1 MYRFRSI
8 QSLLGQYKELEN
20 QEIYFANVE
29 SLNDPLEGKREYF
42 WSGDNIVWTNLYKQ
56 YINCLVHVLLISKIN
71 PDKELEDKDI
81 LIFTRKEDHSELFQT
96 HINEIYTRIL
106 NNEYIDKHLQF
117 LSQKTEET
125 HQNELYIF
133 LKILHYIALE
143 EIINVQTKFGL
154 HPQSNSKNI
163 SFLKQVLAIHL
174 DEIVKTYTLDPS
186 LYYKYIGEFKD
197 ELNTAELEMHHHIR
211 NINFINT
218 EFTERY
224 INVLKKLIYPECF
237 VACFMDN
244 CTNSSIWGYYGDS
257 HKGVCLKFRTYT
269 IDDGNHTIDLE
280 KISGSSE
287 SSTSYDYF
295 PHTFEKMN
303 YSSQIQKID
312 FFRNLGVLPSPISLK
327 NWYTDSNGKTS
338 ELANYLQED
347 VIKTWREEYW
357 SKFFT
362 PYLNKTSD
370 WKNER
375 EYRLLIYSALNT
387 FDNPQ
392 NRKLKYKFE
401 DLEAI
406 IFGMNTPKEDQIKII
421 DIIKNKC
428 KENNRPSFDFYK
440 ANSSNGNVEIKKL
453 NININ

>member
-106 NNEYIDKHLQF
+106 NNEYIDKYLQF

-163 SFLKQVLAIHL
+163 SFLKQVLAIYL
-174 DEIVKTYTLDPS
+174 DEIVKTYILDPS

-197 ELNTAELEMHHHIR
+197 ELYTAELEMHHHIR

-280 KISGSSE
+280 KISGSSG